1 MSKVKFICTNCQ
13 FEFSK
18 WEGKCSKCL
27 QWNTIEEKMSF
38 LSSSKKS
45 EIKFNKISE
54 IEITDELVE
63 STSIDEF
70 DRVLGGG
77 FTKGSITLL
86 GGDPGVGK
94 STLLLEVIDKY
105 SSKHSKNVLYI
116 SGEETESQI
125 AKRAKRI
132 GVINERIFICTNK
145 NLSESITL
153 IDQINPGLVI
163 IDSVQTMQLENS
175 NYNSGSV
182 SLIKEIASE
191 LIDKLKPKD
200 ISCILIGHITKDGS
214 IAGPKHLEHMVDTSL
229 YLEKT
234 SKINLRKLK
243 SLKNRYGDTSEVGY
257 FNLKKDGII
266 EVVNPIILRSKRT
279 ENFGTANFLIKEGV
293 RCNIGEIEALVHDS
307 TMNIAKR
314 NVQNI
319 DINRLNMLLAV
330 VNKYV
335 DNTINYEDVY
345 ISSDTKLRKDERYSD
360 LGIVASILSSKYK
373 KQIKNETLLWG
384 EIKLSGELIA
394 PELEES
400 HLRQL
405 ENLGIKKVITAKNAI
420 KTSSKI
426 QINEISNIDK
436 LKSILDRAY

>member
-1 MSKVKFICTNCQ
+1 MSKKKFICINCQ
-13 FEFSK
+13 FEYSK
-18 WEGKCSKCL
+18 WEGKCSKCA
-27 QWNTIEEKMSF
+27 QWNTIEEKLSF
-38 LSSSKKS
+38 LSNSKKS
-45 EIKFNKISE
+45 KIKLKNISE

-63 STSIDEF
+63 SSSIDEF

-105 SSKHSKNVLYI
+105 SNKHNKNVLYI

-132 GVINERIFICTNK
+132 GVINEKIFICTNK
-145 NLSESITL
+145 NLSESLTL

-175 NYNSGSV
+175 NYNAGSV

-191 LIDKLKPKD
+191 LIDRLKPQD

-229 YLEKT
+229 YLEKI
-234 SKINLRKLK
+234 SKANLRKLK

-266 EVVNPIILRSKRT
+266 EVVNPINLHSKRIGS
-279 ENFGTANFLIKEGV
+279 FGTTNFLIKEGV

-307 TMNIAKR
+307 SMNMARR

-319 DINRLNMLLAV
+319 DINRLNMLLAI

-345 ISSDTKLRKDERYSD
+345 ISSDTKISKEERCSD
-360 LGIVASILSSKYK
+360 LCIVASILSSKYK
-373 KQIKNETLLWG
+373 KQINNETILWG

-405 ENLGIKKVITAKNAI
+405 EKLGIRKIITAKNVVHS
-420 KTSSKI
+420 SSKI
-426 QINEISNIDK
+426 QINEISNIEK
-436 LKSILDRAY
+436 LRSILDRAY